1 MDERRP
7 LTRDSRDS
15 CDSRDTRDARDSLD
29 EAAQVFEGLRPRLF
43 GIAYRVLGS
52 VSEAEDVV
60 QDAWLRWQG
69 TDRSAV
75 LAPGAFLAKTT
86 TRLAINVAQSARVRR
101 EAYVGPWLPEF
112 VDTGVDPQVGAERGE
127 ALEVAVLLVLEKL
140 NPVERAAYVLREAFD
155 YPYDE
160 IADML
165 RLAQAN
171 TRQLVSRAR
180 KRLSAERRDPVD
192 AAAHRRLLEAFVAAA
207 RHGDVAALEN
217 VLSADVVAYADGN
230 GMRGVARL
238 EVTGT
243 GRVARISA
251 FAQKF
256 FPGADYG
263 LVEANGHPAM
273 LLTKDGTAVAL
284 MSVTVG
290 PDGIDGLY
298 WILTPEKLRAYER
311 SARRTKR

>member
-1 MDERRP
+1 MEEPHNPRGP
-7 LTRDSRDS
+7 HE
-15 CDSRDTRDARDSLD
+15 LD
-29 EAAQVFEGLRPRLF
+29 EAADVFQRLRPRLF

-60 QDAWLRWQG
+60 QDAWVRWQG
-69 TDRSAV
+69 TDRAV
-75 LAPGAFLAKTT
+75 VLDPGAFLAKTT

-112 VDTGVDPQVGAERGE
+112 VDTRTDPQVGAERGE
-127 ALEVAVLLVLEKL
+127 ALELAVLLVLQKL

-160 IADML
+160 IAAML
-165 RLAQAN
+165 QLGQAN

-192 AAAHRRLLEAFVAAA
+192 ATQHRRLLEAFMAAA
-207 RHGDVAALEN
+207 REGDVAALEN
-217 VLSADVVAYADGN
+217 MLSADVVAYADGN

-238 EVTGT
+238 DVAGV

-251 FAQKF
+251 FAKKF
-256 FPGADYG
+256 FPGADYAV
-263 LVEANGHPAM
+263 VEANGSPAM
-273 LLTKDGTAVAL
+273 LVAKEGRAIAL
-284 MSVTVG
+284 MSATVG
-290 PDGIDGLY
+290 ADGIDGLY

-311 SARRTKR
+311 SAHRLTTGRR